1 MPKTINKLLAAIA
14 ASSYLFAPVLVQAQ
28 QAADDS
34 ASWYQ
39 VEVFIFANEAY
50 NSAKGE
56 FWPGGQRLRYPANSV
71 QLTKPFEE
79 SASPLFSI
87 GDQGPTNETAGELSD
102 NDEHAVAQTADDS
115 IAPAVT
121 SGPAAFELLDSD
133 QLMLTAYAEKINKQ
147 NDFRPLFHQAWLQTM
162 GDRDNS
168 LSIIIRGGDQF
179 DDHYELE
186 GTIRL
191 SVERYL
197 HIQTDLWLSRF
208 INATAS
214 EEPNWETLPKVPAPQ
229 LIDNSGPETLFVDA
243 SAPFSLASQQGNFG
257 FFERD
262 EYRVEKTVV
271 MRQDRRMRSQ
281 ELHYI
286 DHPLMG
292 VLVKIIP
299 YEIQSAE
306 QTPGE
311 EPGVSAAITSE

>member
-1 MPKTINKLLAAIA
+1 MSKAINKLLAAITL
-14 ASSYLFAPVLVQAQ
+14 SGCLFTPALVCAQ
-28 QAADDS
+28 QTIDDS

-50 NSAKGE
+50 NSAQGE
-56 FWPGGQRLRYPANSV
+56 HWPGGQRLRYPANSV
-71 QLTKPFEE
+71 QLTKPFDG
-79 SASPLFSI
+79 SAPLLFST
-87 GDQGPTNETAGELSD
+87 GDQGIVDDT
-102 NDEHAVAQTADDS
+102 VAAATDTADSTTLQAGSDL
-115 IAPAVT
+115 AALTAVND
-121 SGPAAFELLDSD
+121 PVAFELLASE
-133 QLMLTAYAEKINKQ
+133 QHVLTAFAEKINKQ

-179 DDHYELE
+179 DDHFELE

-214 EEPNWETLPKVPAPQ
+214 EEPNWDTLPKVPVPQ
-229 LIDNSGPETLFVDA
+229 AVDGTGSEVLFIDANT
-243 SAPFSLASQQGNFG
+243 PFSLMNQQDSFG
-257 FFERD
+257 FFDRD

-292 VLVKIIP
+292 VLVKVTP
-299 YEIQSAE
+299 YQIQAAE
-306 QTPGE
+306 QVLGE
-311 EPGVSAAITSE
+311 ELGAPAP